1 MLPLT
6 TCTRLLPKVKACIRD
21 ASCFHGN
28 RCQVFTEI
36 CYLCTK
42 RLTLMRLRQPQVK
55 KYPFSYL
62 FLATIWILCFCYPP
76 RTPLDNVAFIDKWVH
91 IVMYA
96 GTCTTIWIEYLRHHK
111 TPETMKLLYGHGSP
125 CDDERTDRDT
135 AGKLHRRQ
143 EKRRLARLCGQ
154 CHRRNAGCR
163 YRNSSGKE
171 SRQALNGERRSDEL

>member
-1 MLPLT
+1 MLL
-6 TCTRLLPKVKACIRD
+6 
-21 ASCFHGN
+21 
-28 RCQVFTEI
+28 VFTAI
-36 CYLCTK
+36 DVRFSQKYATFARK

-111 TPETMKLLYGHGSP
+111 TPETMKPFYMGM
-125 CDDERTDRDT
+125 
-135 AGKLHRRQ
+135 
-143 EKRRLARLCGQ
+143 ARPP
-154 CHRRNAGCR
+154 
-163 YRNSSGKE
+163 
-171 SRQALNGERRSDEL
+171 